1 MLSGPSDPLFDHVQ
15 LGFGCTVVATG
26 CAVSV
31 GLGFKFW
38 WLGGI
43 MTFRVSGCLRLN
55 LFRIIHGVY
64 SLEVYGFVE
73 CFEVL
78 THAGKTEHA

>member
-1 MLSGPSDPLFDHVQ
+1 
-15 LGFGCTVVATG
+15 
-26 CAVSV
+26 
-31 GLGFKFW
+31 
-38 WLGGI
+38 